1 MSNVHGT
8 WRCVCEQ
15 NTEHIHLV
23 KVLNHDVELAIC
35 NLHLL
40 ACAVQAGL
48 GISDLGPLQFS
59 GAEAVEEQCAWY
71 VEVCVSWI
79 RCIST

>member
-15 NTEHIHLV
+15 DRVHIHLI
-23 KVLNHDVELAIC
+23 KVLNHVVELVIG
-35 NLHLL
+35 NLHPL
-40 ACAVQAGL
+40 ACAVQTGL

-59 GAEAVEEQCAWY
+59 GAEAVEEQCA
-71 VEVCVSWI
+71 
-79 RCIST
+79 